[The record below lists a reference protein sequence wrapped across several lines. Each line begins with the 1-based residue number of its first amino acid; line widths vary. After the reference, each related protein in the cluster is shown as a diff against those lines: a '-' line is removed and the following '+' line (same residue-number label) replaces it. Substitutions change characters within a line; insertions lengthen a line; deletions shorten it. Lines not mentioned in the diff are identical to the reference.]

1 MWNKKVVEE
10 KVVMIPVSKEEWG
23 AAKDTGRDS
32 VLANG
37 LLRKDRGSPLAA
49 SIAWNVPETG
59 SANGTLSGINDER
72 DQKLGSSGG
81 INVLAQ
87 VTRNGGSVY
96 PPAPL
101 SSAKIPADLRP
112 VARTLV
118 TVGIY
123 PFRAS
128 SPELTGSLANTV
140 REMISSRVQEGDV
153 ILLPQDDKPSSEPV
167 EESARLAGKRSGSD
181 YVLFGTVS
189 KVADWIS
196 IDAKLLHVPTAR
208 VVSRFGVEGSGGLSG
223 VVPTV
228 VKLATEVNAKLRE
241 LERPS
246 LPAPSVV
253 TRSTGP
259 SLTTRAAP
267 QPQVTIGRSLVTTSS
282 PTANPNLWDQAVRE
296 NMKQEPPKKGL
307 FASLLAPFRSSSPK
321 EGKQSEGTIIPEIEE
336 KMKNSPKPTL
346 DQEPEDGERSSAG
359 GILKDVLK
367 SINPF

>member
-1 MWNKKVVEE
+1 
-10 KVVMIPVSKEEWG
+10 
-23 AAKDTGRDS
+23 
-32 VLANG
+32 
-37 LLRKDRGSPLAA
+37 
-49 SIAWNVPETG
+49 
-59 SANGTLSGINDER
+59 
-72 DQKLGSSGG
+72 
-81 INVLAQ
+81 
-87 VTRNGGSVY
+87 
-96 PPAPL
+96 
-101 SSAKIPADLRP
+101 
-112 VARTLV
+112 
-118 TVGIY
+118 
-123 PFRAS
+123 
-128 SPELTGSLANTV
+128 
-140 REMISSRVQEGDV
+140 
-153 ILLPQDDKPSSEPV
+153 V